1 MKNIT
6 ILLEYFANC
15 PAIFFYFAT
24 RIAFYW
30 YIFLFKKVLDIY
42 IYKQNILHIVRQ
54 KHIFSFIC
62 LNVYK
67 SIWILNFLWELIYL
81 LYVASILRIASLH
94 DDEQSLHLVIGHWW
108 IPTSSTTEYKQ
119 SSSNV
124 YIIMFLLDYEGTKD
138 NWIVQAD

>member
-1 MKNIT
+1 MKNIA

-15 PAIFFYFAT
+15 PAIFFYFA
-24 RIAFYW
+24 FYW
-30 YIFLFKKVLDIY
+30 YIFLKKVLALY
-42 IYKQNILHIVRQ
+42 ISRTYCILSVKSIL
-54 KHIFSFIC
+54 IFSFIC

-67 SIWILNFLWELIYL
+67 SIWILNFLWKLIYL

-94 DDEQSLHLVIGHWW
+94 DDEQSFHPVIGHWW

>member
-15 PAIFFYFAT
+15 PAIFFYFA
-24 RIAFYW
+24 FYW
-30 YIFLFKKVLDIY
+30 YIFLKKGISF

-67 SIWILNFLWELIYL
+67 SIWILNFLWKLIYL

-94 DDEQSLHLVIGHWW
+94 DDEQSFHPVIGHWW
-108 IPTSSTTEYKQ
+108 IPTSSKTEYKQ

-138 NWIVQAD
+138 NRIVQAD

>member
-1 MKNIT
+1 MFCKLSSY
-6 ILLEYFANC
+6 ILLFCYPHRFLL
-15 PAIFFYFAT
+15 IHFFIKGISF
-24 RIAFYW
+24 
-30 YIFLFKKVLDIY
+30 

-67 SIWILNFLWELIYL
+67 SIWILNFLWKLIYL

-94 DDEQSLHLVIGHWW
+94 DDEQSFHLVIGHWW